1 MLSNC
6 ILNIY
11 VYTYRFAFALLSALV
26 REAFFLFPVRWLVV
40 NTETPNWSKCQKQ
53 VSLSARP
60 WMSYHDQS
68 PPSQVSGNMDGN
80 RVKRMGELVA
90 GEENY
95 KTLASGRGMAVAHM
109 TSQMSSGEVVD
120 GYATYTL
127 YQCTKI
133 SKNKEKFLK
142 MDVKEA
148 LW

>member
-26 REAFFLFPVRWLVV
+26 REAFFLFSVQWLVV
-40 NTETPNWSKCQKQ
+40 NTETPNWLKCQKQ

-68 PPSQVSGNMDGN
+68 PPSQVSRTIDENM
-80 RVKRMGELVA
+80 VKRMGELVA

-95 KTLASGRGMAVAHM
+95 KTLASGRGMALAHM
-109 TSQMSSGEVVD
+109 TS
-120 GYATYTL
+120 
-127 YQCTKI
+127 
-133 SKNKEKFLK
+133 
-142 MDVKEA
+142 
-148 LW
+148 